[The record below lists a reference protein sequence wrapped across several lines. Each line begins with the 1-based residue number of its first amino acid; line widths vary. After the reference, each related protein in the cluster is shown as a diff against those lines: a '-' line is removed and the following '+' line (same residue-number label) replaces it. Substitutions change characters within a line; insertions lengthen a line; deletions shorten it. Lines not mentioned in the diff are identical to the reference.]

1 MLRTCADLG
10 STTNPLKQ
18 FLLQQTLW
26 FLALNS
32 TLSPRNFALIL
43 LVSPKSSSYV
53 RCPLQCSPSDPIIF
67 DGITPSTRAPFGGEI
82 SSHPRRVIASSMTTN
97 GPPHHILIFTPTHA
111 SLASVP
117 ISQATGS
124 TGHSQTTTSP
134 VPFGYVQGTLCH
146 YRCRLHLGSILCLS

>member
-1 MLRTCADLG
+1 MVLGIELDTVSQKLRIDPTRLAEIIIGDLMLDVL
-10 STTNPLKQ
+10 
-18 FLLQQTLW
+18 
-26 FLALNS
+26 
-32 TLSPRNFALIL
+32 
-43 LVSPKSSSYV
+43 
-53 RCPLQCSPSDPIIF
+53 LQCSPSDPIIF